1 MIKDIAQKQ
10 KAIRY
15 CVANGLIPYLEVVVR
30 YVAEVAPVE
39 ADISDVD
46 VLGIRPSSLT
56 KEQKLIFDCK
66 TQNKVGAVGRALW
79 AAGLMR
85 LIHADGAFVILNKA
99 AHEGHRLAANELGV
113 RLTSES
119 LFDNFGKLSSPNYNE
134 GSTYLD
140 IVPSWETIIGLAAG
154 NENLAPLIEF
164 VLQDGPLERN
174 NVAGFRALLARLRKA
189 EGEFDAS
196 KPAHRALW
204 GLVVCEALRLLSNL
218 AVEFNSVFDPAMSK
232 EKFEALLRNYVWG
245 GRESYQLR
253 QKLHS
258 QVRSARHG
266 EEDSQLDLP
275 GWDRFL
281 ELMRSFMDAPHLAS
295 SGVLPAKDLAFRQLA
310 LGDRELADKR
320 IKAELANSTRA
331 RQYVIATSRYLGSL
345 SVHLKDSGVKFAEAL
360 AAA

>member
-1 MIKDIAQKQ
+1 MIKDTVQKQ

-15 CVANGLIPYLEVVVR
+15 CVATGLIPYLEVVVR
-30 YVAEVAPVE
+30 YVAEIAPVE

-46 VLGIRPSSLT
+46 VLGIRPASLT
-56 KEQKLIFDCK
+56 QEQKFIFDCK

-113 RLTSES
+113 RLTSEV
-119 LFDNFGKLSSPNYNE
+119 LFDNFGKLSSPNYME
-134 GSTYLD
+134 GATYLD
-140 IVPSWETIIGLAAG
+140 IVSTWESIAGLAAG
-154 NENLAPLIEF
+154 NDNLAPLVEF
-164 VLQDGPLERN
+164 VTRSGPLERD
-174 NVAGFRALLARLRKA
+174 NVAGFRALLSRLRKA

-204 GLVVCEALRLLSNL
+204 GLVVCEALRFLSNL
-218 AVEFNSVFDPAMSK
+218 AVEFNSVFDPAMDK
-232 EKFEALLRNYVWG
+232 PKFEALLRNYVWG

-266 EEDSQLDLP
+266 EEASQLDLP

-295 SGVLPAKDLAFRQLA
+295 SGIIAAKDLAIRELTP
-310 LGDRELADKR
+310 GDREQADKR
-320 IKAELANSTRA
+320 IKAELASTTRA
-331 RQYVIATSRYLGSL
+331 RQYVMATSRYLGSL
-345 SVHLKDSGVKFAEAL
+345 SVHLKDSGTKYAETI